1 MYSPLANFGT
11 YFSFCASV
19 PKYKMVKL
27 LLVALVLALIAI
39 PFDERGF
46 VYMALRL
53 ISFAIIMYVIIKLTS
68 AKKKT
73 QK

>member
-1 MYSPLANFGT
+1 MEFL
-11 YFSFCASV
+11 
-19 PKYKMVKL
+19 KYKMVKL

-39 PFDERGF
+39 PFDEIGF

-53 ISFAIIMYVIIKLTS
+53 ISFAIIMYFIIKLTS
-68 AKKKT
+68 AKKKI